1 MYISGV
7 PGTGKTMTVCKVMSD
22 LKDHREGDFS
32 FLKLN
37 ALALTEPKQIY
48 VEIVKKLLN
57 KKLHWEE
64 ALKQIVNFFKAKKK
78 KIPHVILID
87 EVKFIYI

>member
-7 PGTGKTMTVCKVMSD
+7 PGTGKTMTVYKVISD
-22 LKDHREGDFS
+22 LKGESFGDFS
-32 FLKLN
+32 FVKLN

-64 ALKQIVNFFKAKKK
+64 ALKQIVRFFKANKR

-87 EVKFIYI
+87 EVNNC